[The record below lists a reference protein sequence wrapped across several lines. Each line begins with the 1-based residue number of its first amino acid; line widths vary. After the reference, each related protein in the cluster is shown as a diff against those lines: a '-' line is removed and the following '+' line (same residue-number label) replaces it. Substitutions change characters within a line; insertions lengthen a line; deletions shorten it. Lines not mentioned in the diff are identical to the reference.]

1 MACLVNGETAAATLA
16 TSFFF
21 KKQITFDLGNAFGS
35 CATKDTAMSKMGIP
49 TQGQNLKAMNEPNF

>member
-1 MACLVNGETAAATLA
+1 MFNVDLV
-16 TSFFF
+16 SFFF